1 MFKIGD
7 LVTKEQFIK
16 YAPYG
21 MELKHDS
28 EQVILRYDMKA
39 YEDFWYEGIED
50 DWPQSI
56 PGFMYCWYRPEEEQ
70 EQPMDGVWISLK
82 DNIEE
87 YSNNGNLYRIHKLPI
102 LKLLKRKPL

>member
-28 EQVILRYDMKA
+28 AEVILRYDMKA
-39 YEDFWYEGIED
+39 YEDFWNSNNIED
-50 DWPQSI
+50 WIDVI
-56 PGFMYCWYRPEEEQ
+56 PGFMYCGYVRPE
-70 EQPMDGVWISLK
+70 PMDGVWSTLK

-87 YSNNGNLYRIHKLPI
+87 YSNNGNQYRIHKLPI
-102 LKLLKRKPL
+102 LKLLKRKQL

>member
-28 EQVILRYDMKA
+28 AEVILRYDMKA
-39 YEDFWYEGIED
+39 YEDLCSSDDIED
-50 DWPQSI
+50 WEDAI
-56 PGFMYCWYRPEEEQ
+56 PGFMYCDYARPE
-70 EQPMDGVWISLK
+70 PMDGVWSVFE

-87 YSNNGNLYRIHKLPI
+87 YSTNGNPYRIHKLPI
-102 LKLLKRKPL
+102 LKLLKRKQL

>member
-28 EQVILRYDMKA
+28 EEVILRYDMKA
-39 YEDFWYEGIED
+39 YEDFCNSDDIED
-50 DWPQSI
+50 WTDVI
-56 PGFMYCWYRPEEEQ
+56 PGFMYCTFRSE
-70 EQPMDGVWISLK
+70 PMDGVWGVLK

-87 YSNNGNLYRIHKLPI
+87 YRNNGNQYRIHKLPI
-102 LKLLKRKPL
+102 LKLLKRKQL

>member
-21 MELKHDS
+21 MELKQDS
-28 EQVILRYDMKA
+28 ADVVLRYDMKA

-50 DWPQSI
+50 DWPKSI
-56 PGFMYCWYRPEEEQ
+56 PGFMYCGHRPE
-70 EQPMDGVWISLK
+70 PMAGVWRSLK
-82 DNIEE
+82 NNIEE
-87 YSNNGNLYRIHKLPI
+87 YSTNGNLYRIHKLPI
-102 LKLLKRKPL
+102 LKLLKRKQL

>member
-28 EQVILRYDMKA
+28 EEVILRYDMKA
-39 YEDFWYEGIED
+39 YEDFCNSDDIEN
-50 DWPQSI
+50 WETVV
-56 PGFMYCWYRPEEEQ
+56 PGFMYCAFRSE
-70 EQPMDGVWISLK
+70 PMDGVWRVLK

-87 YSNNGNLYRIHKLPI
+87 YRNNGNQYRIHKLPI
-102 LKLLKRKPL
+102 LKLFKRKQL